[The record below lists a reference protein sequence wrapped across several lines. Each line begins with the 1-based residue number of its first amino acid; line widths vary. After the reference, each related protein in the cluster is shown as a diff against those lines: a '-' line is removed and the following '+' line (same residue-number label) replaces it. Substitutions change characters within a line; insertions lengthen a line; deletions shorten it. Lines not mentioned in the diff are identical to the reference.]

1 MLISHQGNVLVLRVI
16 IIWYDVIL
24 HAQCVRLSLGHFV
37 EGVHCARELT
47 RDTLQCFT
55 GQLAP
60 LFACLCIQ
68 PLLGLFGCFPTVLDF
83 LDAPNKMNH
92 WSFYVSLRFSDS

>member
-24 HAQCVRLSLGHFV
+24 HAQGVRLSLGHFV
-37 EGVHCARELT
+37 EGVHCTRELT
-47 RDTLQCFT
+47 RDTLQRFT
-55 GQLAP
+55 GTTCT
-60 LFACLCIQ
+60 FVCLCVQ
-68 PLLGLFGCFPTVLDF
+68 LLLGLFGCFPTVLDF
-83 LDAPNKMNH
+83 LDALNKRSH